1 MAFRDGPFEN
11 IKVPLVWTA
20 AVTVVVAAIGCV
32 LLLISDARAQTSPY
46 QPVRSGVE
54 AVAGPV
60 GFDVG
65 SDASAEAIVRE
76 CATDAEHVYLPATG
90 AALKTA
96 FRAIGEDISRLR
108 ISK

>member
-20 AVTVVVAAIGCV
+20 AVTVVVAAIGCI

-60 GFDVG
+60 GARSLRDRAG
-65 SDASAEAIVRE
+65 IDHDETLQEPKETMSACVRS
-76 CATDAEHVYLPATG
+76 
-90 AALKTA
+90 
-96 FRAIGEDISRLR
+96 RRLR
-108 ISK
+108 LRQQARQTRTYP

>member
-32 LLLISDARAQTSPY
+32 LLLISDARAPTSPY
-46 QPVRSGVE
+46 LPVRSGVE

-60 GFDVG
+60 GGVF
-65 SDASAEAIVRE
+65 AAPVRWFG
-76 CATDAEHVYLPATG
+76 H
-90 AALKTA
+90 
-96 FRAIGEDISRLR
+96 
-108 ISK
+108 